1 MTRYRWLLLVALL
14 VAAAAAL
21 LAFTRIGDPVR
32 TLLTRRTTEPDSG
45 AGGADTSS
53 SVAPGAPASG
63 IPRGDVVI
71 DPRRQQLIGIRT
83 EPVTRGPLAQ
93 SVRAVGLVRPDETR
107 QAEINTKVDGWIRD
121 LYADYTGKAI
131 RSGERLFTLYSPA
144 LLTTESE
151 YLLARRGHSQA
162 EHAEVGSVREYSE
175 RLLKAAQD
183 RLLLWD
189 LTTDDIR
196 AIEDR
201 GEATGIVT
209 FRSPIDGVIVEKTAI
224 KGMRVMAGQTLFRLA
239 DLSTV
244 WVEADVYE
252 RDVASVRVGQA
263 ATVRLDAYP
272 GEPFSGRTTY
282 LYPIVD
288 EATRTARVRVQLPNR
303 NGRLKPGM
311 YATVELQ
318 SSTESGLSIPANAL
332 LDSGTEQLVFVPEG
346 NGYFRPRRVKAGRR
360 VGDRVEIAD
369 GLTEGEMVATSAT
382 FFLDSESQL
391 RAGLQNYE
399 PSAPA
404 PGPSAAPASAL
415 DIAFR
420 ALVDPPKTGENPF
433 EVVLKDS
440 TGNPV
445 TDADVSVRFFM
456 PAMPTMNM
464 PAMQNSAALL
474 HSGNGTYRGTGQV
487 LMGGNWEVT
496 VTATRAGKEIGS
508 RKLSMIAR

>member
-1 MTRYRWLLLVALL
+1 MTRYRWLLLVVLFLAGT
-14 VAAAAAL
+14 AAL
-21 LAFTRIGDPVR
+21 LAFTRLGDPVR
-32 TLLTRRTTEPDSG
+32 TLFTRRAPEPESATRADASG
-45 AGGADTSS
+45 
-53 SVAPGAPASG
+53 SVAPVAPTSG
-63 IPRGDVVI
+63 TARGDVVI
-71 DPRRQQLIGIRT
+71 DARRQQLIGIRT

-93 SVRAVGLVRPDETR
+93 GVRAVGLVRPDETR
-107 QAEINTKVDGWIRD
+107 QAEINIKVDGWIRD
-121 LYADYTGKAI
+121 LFADYTGKAI
-131 RSGERLFTLYSPA
+131 HSGEPLFTLYSPA

-151 YLLARRGHSQA
+151 YLLARRGHSRA
-162 EHAEVGSVREYSE
+162 EHAEVGSVRQYSE

-189 LTTDDIR
+189 LTADDIR
-196 AIEDR
+196 AIENR

-244 WVEADVYE
+244 WVEADVFE

-272 GEPFSGRTTY
+272 GESFSGRTTY
-282 LYPIVD
+282 LYPIVE

-311 YATVELQ
+311 YATVDLQ
-318 SSTESGLSIPANAL
+318 GSSDSGLSIPANAL
-332 LDSGTEQLVFVPEG
+332 LDSGTQQIVFVPEG
-346 NGYFRPRRVKAGRR
+346 NGYFTPRRVKAGRR
-360 VGDRVEIAD
+360 VGDRIEVAD
-369 GLTEGEMVATSAT
+369 GLEEGEMVAASAT

-399 PSAPA
+399 PAAAATRS
-404 PGPSAAPASAL
+404 STAPASSL
-415 DIAFR
+415 DITFR

-440 TGNPV
+440 SGKPV
-445 TDADVSVRFFM
+445 TDAEVSVRFFM

-474 HSGNGTYRGTGQV
+474 HSGNGVYRGAAQV
-487 LMGGNWEVT
+487 LMSGNWDVT
-496 VTATRAGKEIGS
+496 VIAARAGKEIGS